1 MTRAGGNR
9 SGHLMIVLS
18 TARIDDKTE
27 DKETIGSP
35 DGFGLPW
42 LHVSRFIFEQRH
54 DIS

>member
-35 DGFGLPW
+35 DGFGPTLAAR
-42 LHVSRFIFEQRH
+42 VTVYI
-54 DIS
+54 